1 MTWQGGKRLR
11 RLARGGGKSLFISYR
26 REDTSGYAGRLFET
40 LAAYVGRERLFMD
53 VDTIRPGEDF
63 LKVIEQTVGSS
74 EAVIV
79 LIGPRWLS
87 AVDADGRPRLEDPED
102 FVRLEVKAALD
113 RGLRVIPVLV
123 DGATVPDREQLPSDL
138 AALTRRHAVHLTH
151 ERWQTDVEHLV
162 RSLGL
167 KRRRPAWWLAA
178 AAAVGLLAALGGFLA
193 IRQTDQTPRPQDRSE
208 EEAVAGDAASPAE
221 TTSPAETRS
230 PEATADR
237 NPWADLRSRPWAI
250 DAMGCEPVSVSMALG
265 DLAHYR
271 CRSGSIEAHFWRWPS
286 AEAMSL
292 FTLTQGREAERYG
305 VSGEGWSCTGDDTV
319 GLIFE
324 YTVERSDGSRRPTI
338 YWTHDEGLYS
348 ARAVHLEGK
357 AKALHRWWWS
367 NEDGAVECQE

>member
-193 IRQTDQTPRPQDRSE
+193 IRQTDQTPNAQERTE
-208 EEAVAGDAASPAE
+208 EEAVAADTASPAE
-221 TTSPAETRS
+221 TASPVPTGELADKAPFLETASCDRFSGYPDALAEFHCRTDGI
-230 PEATADR
+230 EARVYSWSSSAAFDEFTESIINAGMAAEAGAADE
-237 NPWADLRSRPWAI
+237 PGTWGCQQDLGTFFEYI
-250 DAMGCEPVSVSMALG
+250 DAGSKPV
-265 DLAHYR
+265 
-271 CRSGSIEAHFWRWPS
+271 
-286 AEAMSL
+286 
-292 FTLTQGREAERYG
+292 
-305 VSGEGWSCTGDDTV
+305 
-319 GLIFE
+319 
-324 YTVERSDGSRRPTI
+324 I
-338 YWTHDEGLYS
+338 YWTYDEDLVSLLAFRRLDAEWSRTSRESGELAEGLYKWWETN
-348 ARAVHLEGK
+348 AV
-357 AKALHRWWWS
+357 
-367 NEDGAVECQE
+367 C